1 MADDDPSAHGVAAQV
16 QAAAWLTQVLGLEVI
31 SFGRPAVS
39 KHYACKLELTGRFL
53 LYDLT
58 LDHDWLNFSAALLD
72 RADPLEELF
81 HVADNG
87 QGWQDVCRVVAAM
100 ERSGLRSL
108 ERPFHVG
115 SESGPNSF
123 QFC

>member
-1 MADDDPSAHGVAAQV
+1 MANDDSSYGVAAAV
-16 QAAAWLTQVLGLEVI
+16 TAAAWMSHTLGLEVL

-53 LYDLT
+53 LYDIT
-58 LDHDWLNFSAALLD
+58 LDHDWLNFSVALLD
-72 RADPLEELF
+72 RADPPEELF
-81 HVADNG
+81 HVADG
-87 QGWQDVCRVVAAM
+87 PQGWQDVCRVVAAM

-108 ERPFHVG
+108 VRPFHVG